1 MERKISNEPKFKLI
15 YLFRQ
20 LFPTSDLFY
29 IIFFF
34 FKFYGIILTTHNL
47 KGYENKSKGITSIS
61 SILSRLSFYNTN
73 FRFIVKSYSEFCI
86 IIFILLCIFF
96 IGIFIDYHFIASIY
110 KKINTGI
117 ELKIR
122 KIGRFHKKEP
132 YKILSIVLLY
142 LYLFLL
148 IFGQLYFSRNFYS
161 IFKK

>member
-1 MERKISNEPKFKLI
+1 M
-15 YLFRQ
+15 
-20 LFPTSDLFY
+20 FY

-96 IGIFIDYHFIASIY
+96 IGIFIDYHFIVSIY
-110 KKINTGI
+110 KNINTGI

-122 KIGRFHKKEP
+122 KIGRFHKREP
-132 YKILSIVLLY
+132 YKILTVIILY
-142 LYLFLL
+142 IYLFLL
-148 IFGQLYFSRNFYS
+148 VFRQHMIIYISPEFLFHF
-161 IFKK
+161 